1 MNKKLV
7 EVEGT
12 TLPFYTYEKDGLVY
26 YEFDASGC
34 TPPEPMVNTIR
45 GLSLL
50 ESTSHRLVGIY
61 FHEPFPLYERIP
73 ITILHDV
80 LERED
85 GTFEITFYKENLT

>member
-1 MNKKLV
+1 MNKELF

-12 TLPFYTYEKDGLVY
+12 TLPFYMYEKDGLVF
-26 YEFDASGC
+26 YEFDASSC

-50 ESTSHRLVGIY
+50 KTSSHRLVGIY
-61 FHEPFPLYERIP
+61 FHEPFSLYERIP

-80 LERED
+80 KEHED
-85 GTFEITFYKENLT
+85 GNFEITFYKEHLT